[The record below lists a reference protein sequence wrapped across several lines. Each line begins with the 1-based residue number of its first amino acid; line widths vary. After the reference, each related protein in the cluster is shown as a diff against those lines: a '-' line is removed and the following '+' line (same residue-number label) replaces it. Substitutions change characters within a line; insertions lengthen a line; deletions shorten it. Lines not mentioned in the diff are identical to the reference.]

1 MRFIFVHTEPYGH
14 INLQH
19 LHDGSVRFAGAEAK
33 CRFLFWLAARG
44 HEVHLL
50 GNIKDETV
58 LGVHGK
64 FVSDDIGGAI
74 LEAVRNEEALV
85 IFNNPPRPNDWEEM
99 KRLKRQG
106 VRIALWAGN
115 AFPSE
120 WMSRLSSNEIDRIV
134 CVSNTHRDWS
144 RIYRGFSKVEASYP
158 GVDTDLMAAAKQKPR
173 DERTVVSVS
182 IPRETKGFHHLL
194 TAWRTV
200 RRRVPD
206 AVLHVCGSARMHDS
220 DAVLGA
226 TGILDR
232 ELEEEFPDFFSDYPH
247 SSSSAGIELLGSIDL
262 TDVYTEI
269 KSAALAVVNCN
280 WRVSVETYCRAAVE
294 AQVAGTPV
302 VGAKRGSLPEVVQ
315 DGKTGILVDRE
326 DPEELAEAIVQLLLD
341 RSRRLR
347 MGDAGVIWARKLAEY
362 SFIAP
367 DWEGIAARAI
377 TGAPAPV
384 ESQFPDDLL
393 RLAGYGYLRMT
404 AHWAKERIRR
414 ARS

>member
-1 MRFIFVHTEPYGH
+1 MQFIFVHTEPYGQ
-14 INLQH
+14 INLQQ

-33 CRFLFWLAARG
+33 CRFLYWLAARG
-44 HEVHLL
+44 HEVTLL
-50 GNIKDETV
+50 GNVADQTV
-58 LGVHGK
+58 LGVHGE
-64 FVSDDIGGAI
+64 FVSDDIGSAI

-99 KRLKRQG
+99 KRLKRKG
-106 VRIALWAGN
+106 LHIALWAGN
-115 AFPSE
+115 AFPSQ
-120 WMSRLSSNEIDRIV
+120 WMSRLNKGEIDRIV
-134 CVSNTHRDWS
+134 CVSKTHQDWY

-158 GVDTDLMAAAKQKPR
+158 GVDTDLFASAQQRPR

-182 IPRETKGFHHLL
+182 IPRKTKGFHHLL

-206 AVLHVCGSARMHDS
+206 AVLHVCGSARMHEP
-220 DAVLGA
+220 DADIGA

-232 ELEEEFPDFFSDYPH
+232 ELEKEFPDFFSDYPH
-247 SSSSAGIELLGSIDL
+247 SSNRAGIELLGSIDL
-262 TDVYTEI
+262 TDVYAEI
-269 KSAALAVVNCN
+269 KSAAVAVVNCN
-280 WRVSVETYCRAAVE
+280 WRVSIETFCRAAVE

-315 DGKTGILVDRE
+315 DGETGILVDRE

-341 RSRRLR
+341 RTRRLR
-347 MGDAGVIWARKLAEY
+347 MGDAGISWARKFAEY

-384 ESQFPDDLL
+384 DPRFPDDLL
-393 RLAGYGYLRMT
+393 RLVGYGYLRMA
-404 AHWAKERIRR
+404 AHRVKESIMHV
-414 ARS
+414 RS